1 MIEERITNEE
11 REKCAKVAK
20 AFEEFMRETEFMWVS
35 DAGPFGYVILR
46 YFERDQFDGNEICTD
61 SVELFESVWQEWL
74 EHHLLEP
81 VKGTPLADL
90 TYGELYAMLSEEEKA
105 EFGKQKREFVK
116 AAGLEKELRL
126 V

>member
-46 YFERDQFDGNEICTD
+46 YFNYDQFDGHEICTS
-61 SVELFESVWQEWL
+61 SVELFESVWEEWL

-81 VKGTPLADL
+81 VKGTPLSDL
-90 TYGELYAMLSEEEKA
+90 SYGELYAMLPDEKKEE
-105 EFGKQKREFVK
+105 FSRNKREFVK
-116 AAGLEKELRL
+116 AAGLETEIRL

>member
-46 YFERDQFDGNEICTD
+46 YFNYD
-61 SVELFESVWQEWL
+61 
-74 EHHLLEP
+74 
-81 VKGTPLADL
+81 
-90 TYGELYAMLSEEEKA
+90 
-105 EFGKQKREFVK
+105 
-116 AAGLEKELRL
+116 
-126 V
+126 